1 MIAHRQALPISAI
14 AADVAA
20 GLAKHPKSLPP
31 KLFYDAEG
39 SALFEEITGLPEY
52 YLTRTER
59 AILEQHADHIV
70 SRAASGTD
78 VVELG
83 AGSASKTQI
92 ILAAMLRRMRR
103 LQFFPVDISES
114 ALAAATSS
122 LRARFATL
130 AIKPI
135 VTDYCHNMAALRE
148 VAGSKLV
155 LYLGSSIGNFE
166 PMEAGRLLRLLRSTM
181 KAGDTLLLGTDM
193 VKPESVLLPAYDDSQ
208 GVTARFNKNMLARIN
223 RELGGNFDLDQFR
236 HIALWNAGCSRIE
249 MHLESMREQTVLI
262 ESLNSSVRFS
272 RGERVHT
279 ENSYK
284 FTVPVIRGILQ
295 FGGFSLEYS
304 WTDERGWFAL
314 HLARPC

>member
-1 MIAHRQALPISAI
+1 MIAHRQPLPIFAI

-39 SALFEEITGLPEY
+39 SQLFEEITRLPEY

-59 AILEQHADHIV
+59 AILEEHADSIV
-70 SRAASGTD
+70 SLVPSGVN

-92 ILAAMLRRMRR
+92 ILAAMLRHTRR

-114 ALAAATSS
+114 ALAAAASN
-122 LRARFATL
+122 LKARFATL
-130 AIKPI
+130 SIKPV

-148 VAGSKLV
+148 VAGPKSV

-166 PMEAGRLLRLLRSTM
+166 PMQAGRLLRLLRSTM
-181 KAGDTLLLGTDM
+181 RPGDALLLGTDM
-193 VKPESVLLPAYDDSQ
+193 VKSESVLLPAYDDSQ

-236 HIALWNAGCSRIE
+236 HLALWNASCSRIE
-249 MHLESMREQTVLI
+249 MHLESTREQSVYI
-262 ESLNSSVRFS
+262 ESLDTSVHFS
-272 RGERVHT
+272 CGERIHT

-284 FTVPVIRGILQ
+284 FDVPSIRGILDM
-295 FGGFSLEYS
+295 GGFSLEHS